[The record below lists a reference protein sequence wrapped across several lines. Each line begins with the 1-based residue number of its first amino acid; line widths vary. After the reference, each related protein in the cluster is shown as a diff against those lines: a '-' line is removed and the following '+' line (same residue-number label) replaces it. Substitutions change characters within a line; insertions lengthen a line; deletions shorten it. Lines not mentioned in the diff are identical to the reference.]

1 MSCKP
6 FICEFL
12 NEFHSY
18 HLGLMIAKEFKF
30 VNNILMF
37 IINFLLLHLI
47 EKKLVTISQNLLI

>member
-6 FICEFL
+6 FVCEFL